1 MPRSPVVGKETSM
14 RRIYMI
20 AGLAGVALAASAF
33 VLLPPLSMAE
43 NKAAKASESNK
54 SSTAQ
59 LLPITQVVLF
69 SSGVGYF
76 QREGKVDGEQ
86 RVDLAFDVRDVN
98 DLIKSLTLRDLDGGH
113 VAAVSYDSNAP
124 IDRTLKSFAVNLTNN
139 PTFSDILNQAR
150 GEKVEVVLAQAAAGQ
165 PATINGSL
173 LGVEK
178 KRLTVNKEAVDVEC
192 LNLWCSDG
200 MRSVRLAEVQ
210 RVRFLNAI
218 MDAEMKK

>member
-1 MPRSPVVGKETSM
+1 M
-14 RRIYMI
+14 RRSYLVCGLVGVGLVATALVLRPSFSP
-20 AGLAGVALAASAF
+20 AGPNDS
-33 VLLPPLSMAE
+33 
-43 NKAAKASESNK
+43 KAARGAESNK

-139 PTFSDILNQAR
+139 PTFS
-150 GEKVEVVLAQAAAGQ
+150 
-165 PATINGSL
+165 
-173 LGVEK
+173 
-178 KRLTVNKEAVDVEC
+178 
-192 LNLWCSDG
+192 
-200 MRSVRLAEVQ
+200 
-210 RVRFLNAI
+210 
-218 MDAEMKK
+218 